1 MSVMGSYIQLYA
13 KDSNL
18 AEIDWQLPQY
28 RQLIGWP
35 VWEIAIMPVEGL
47 EKVTP
52 EVAANIARKMQML
65 NAQGITV
72 WLRFAHEM
80 NGDWYV
86 WGLKPALFLEKWK
99 LVTSAVRRVA
109 PKTLMLW
116 APNSGFGKDQD
127 ALLGGYTKYWPG
139 GEWVD
144 MIGLSFYH
152 YGGHE
157 RANVLPYPTEAQD
170 TIKDFVKLF
179 GSKTHDLPV
188 VLAETAAS
196 YTRSLDG
203 RPAPG
208 AANERD
214 IKLSWMNQLLS
225 RSMAE
230 AVPELKAI
238 VWFEVMKN
246 ENAAGNTPVKSED
259 FRIVTG
265 QIKPLV
271 EDAYKLLSHR
281 SSKSSKARKPKRL
294 DHLGKKRA
302 GMM

>member
-1 MSVMGSYIQLYA
+1 
-13 KDSNL
+13 
-18 AEIDWQLPQY
+18 
-28 RQLIGWP
+28 
-35 VWEIAIMPVEGL
+35 MPVEGL
-47 EKVTP
+47 ENVTP
-52 EVAANIARKMQML
+52 EIAGNIARKMQML

-86 WGLKPALFLEKWK
+86 WGQKPALFLEKWK
-99 LVTSAVRRVA
+99 LVTAAVRSVA

-157 RANVLPYPTEAQD
+157 RANVLPSPTEAQD

-179 GSKTHDLPV
+179 GSKNHDRPV

-203 RPAPG
+203 KPAPG
-208 AANERD
+208 TANERD
-214 IKLSWMNQLLS
+214 IKLSWMSQLLS

-265 QIKPLV
+265 QIKPLAD
-271 EDAYKLLSHR
+271 DAYKLLSHR
-281 SSKSSKARKPKRL
+281 SSKSSKVRKPKRSG
-294 DHLGKKRA
+294 HLGKKRV

>member
-1 MSVMGSYIQLYA
+1 MGLSSTNLNVNGIAVGFLPALSEPIQPNTPLDINNRIGAPMSVMGSYIQLYA
-13 KDSNL
+13 KDTNL
-18 AEIDWQLPQY
+18 VEIDWQLPQY

-35 VWEIAIMPVEGL
+35 VWEIAMMPVEGL

-52 EVAANIARKMQML
+52 EMAANIASKMQML

-86 WGLKPALFLEKWK
+86 WGQKPALFLEKWK

-116 APNSGFGKDQD
+116 APNSGFSADQD
-127 ALLGGYTKYWPG
+127 ALLGGYAKYWPG

-144 MIGLSFYH
+144 MIG
-152 YGGHE
+152 HE
-157 RANVLPYPTEAQD
+157 RVNVLPSPTEAQD

-179 GSKTHDLPV
+179 GSKDHDRPL

-203 RPAPG
+203 KPAPG
-208 AANERD
+208 EAAERD
-214 IKLSWMNQLLS
+214 IKLSWMSQLLS

-230 AVPELKAI
+230 AVPELKAV
-238 VWFEVMKN
+238 VW
-246 ENAAGNTPVKSED
+246 ALDPVKS
-259 FRIVTG
+259 
-265 QIKPLV
+265 KN
-271 EDAYKLLSHR
+271 
-281 SSKSSKARKPKRL
+281 
-294 DHLGKKRA
+294 
-302 GMM
+302 